1 MRDIRKER
9 KQAFILSYGLLG
21 LFTAISIIGPIL
33 IGRKGWSEK
42 TK

>member
-1 MRDIRKER
+1 MRDTNKER

-21 LFTAISIIGPIL
+21 LFTAISILGPIL
-33 IGRKGWSEK
+33 LGRKDRTEK

>member
-1 MRDIRKER
+1 MRDTRKER

-33 IGRKGWSEK
+33 LGRKGRTERAE
-42 TK
+42 